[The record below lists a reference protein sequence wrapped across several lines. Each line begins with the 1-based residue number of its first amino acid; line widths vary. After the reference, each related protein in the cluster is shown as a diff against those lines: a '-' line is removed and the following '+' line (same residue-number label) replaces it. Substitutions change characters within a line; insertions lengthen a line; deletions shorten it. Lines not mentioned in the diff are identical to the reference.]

1 MWERTYV
8 TREEALKALPLAWK
22 INLKG
27 VKMTEEEK
35 EKERIRILLE
45 DLFKQGSQ
53 DRDET
58 LEVLL
63 RDIPVKDLL
72 LEVVKQIRELKDLR
86 ASDSERISRLGSH
99 LAETMN
105 RVEIQESKGFFG
117 KKRDKKVSWEG
128 GWGSA

>member
-1 MWERTYV
+1 M
-8 TREEALKALPLAWK
+8 TREQALKALPLAWE
-22 INLKG
+22 INLKW

-35 EKERIRILLE
+35 EEERIRILLE

-58 LEVLL
+58 LEVML

-72 LEVVKQIRELKDLR
+72 LEVVKEIRELKDLR
-86 ASDSERISRLGSH
+86 ALDSGRISRLGTRI
-99 LAETMN
+99 AETMD

-117 KKRDKKVSWEG
+117 KKKNKKGSWDRRWDE
-128 GWGSA
+128 A